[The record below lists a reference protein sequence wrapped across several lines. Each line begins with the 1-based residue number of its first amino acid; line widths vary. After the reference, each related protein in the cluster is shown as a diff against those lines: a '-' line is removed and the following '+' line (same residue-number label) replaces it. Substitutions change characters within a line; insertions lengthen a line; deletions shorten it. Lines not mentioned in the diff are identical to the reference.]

1 MACTGNCTG
10 LGISE
15 TENMVWGP
23 DAFYMLSLND
33 VEVGKENELPM
44 LEVKLKAVVTTYTFA
59 IKTEGLKNVASV
71 IGSVSGMA
79 ECYHLGKDAGV
90 CRFAPIYC
98 ETGKGNG
105 VIKGS
110 FTCFGHPKLTQ
121 ARADIARFWN

>member
-44 LEVKLKAVVTTYTFA
+44 LEVNESCGNDLHFRH
-59 IKTEGLKNVASV
+59 KTEGLKNVASV

-98 ETGKGNG
+98 ETGRGYG
-105 VIKGS
+105 VIKVVLPVS
-110 FTCFGHPKLTQ
+110 VIPS
-121 ARADIARFWN
+121 